1 MAATYTTWTRGA
13 VTTLFM
19 VMASWMGQAQSTM
32 PKMISNRVVKD
43 ADKEMSLSRF
53 AEAHDLYRAVAM
65 SDHVRAQKDTS
76 FAPRL
81 DVFAKGIDCAM
92 RAGLVHGA
100 TELLDSLISADMASP
115 DQWMMRLELAMHQ
128 GDDAQAQSLASAGK
142 MAVKDPAWKAS
153 VDALMKRSAEA
164 RKTETRAEIKRAR
177 PSSDMPEFGAVPYK
191 DGLMFVT
198 TSVADGFAAP
208 ADGWTGRQYS
218 ELRQVALKD
227 SADNPVS
234 FNEMANKDDLS
245 DLGSAAFHNGPVSFS
260 ADETR
265 AFVTRSQDR
274 ALRDTSGRWIY
285 ALKLEVM
292 DLNESGSWKTVED
305 AFPYNDSTFS
315 NAHATLDTLG
325 NLIFS
330 SDRPGG
336 LGGMDL
342 WMCKKGANGFEAP
355 MNLGAAVNSAGN
367 EVFPFVNS
375 VNQLYFST
383 DGRVGFGGLDLYKHD
398 MEAGNTELLGA
409 PVNSFADDFAL
420 HVDATGV
427 GYMSSNR
434 EGGMDHI
441 YNIQLIDII
450 ADFEITVMTCDD
462 EVASNV
468 EMDLHNLTTGE
479 KSKVRTDAEGKVTIR
494 TVVGETAQLSFE
506 GNDMYAGMGTKSYM
520 SNEEGTFEDRV
531 VLNYA
536 SGDNTLM
543 VKFGEGKAVDS
554 EVSVTFILDGT
565 TVGLSTDKSGKLLWP
580 MTMGAKMFIV
590 DHPGY
595 ASFKGEIEV
604 NKDCPQPD
612 VRTVTL
618 TRLVEIDLNLVL
630 FNWDKAEIKPEG
642 KKVLNEVIAYMK
654 EVTDVRVELSAH
666 TDSHGSAEYN
676 LDLSQRRAQS
686 CVDYMVAGGISSQRL
701 VAAGYG
707 EQQLKNRC
715 ADGVYCTK
723 DEHQVNRRV
732 ELKILPN

>member
-1 MAATYTTWTRGA
+1 MAATTTTWTRGA
-13 VTTLFM
+13 LTTLLM

-43 ADKEMSLSRF
+43 ADKEMALSRF

-65 SDHVRAQKDTS
+65 SDHARAMKDT
-76 FAPRL
+76 AYALRL

-100 TELLDSLISADMASP
+100 TALLDSLISADMASP
-115 DQWMMRLELAMHQ
+115 DQWMMRIELAMHQ
-128 GDDAQAQSLASAGK
+128 GDDAQAQSLVSAGK
-142 MAVKDPAWKAS
+142 MAAKDPAWNAA
-153 VDALMKRSAEA
+153 VDALVKRSAEA
-164 RKTETRAEIKRAR
+164 RKTETRAEISRAR

-191 DGLMFVT
+191 DGLLFVT
-198 TSVADGFAAP
+198 TSVAEGLAAP
-208 ADGWTGRQYS
+208 KDGWTGREYS
-218 ELRQVALKD
+218 ELRQVAVKD
-227 SADNPVS
+227 SANNAVS
-234 FNEMANKDDLS
+234 FNEKASKDDLS
-245 DLGSAAFHNGPVSFS
+245 DLGDATFHNGPVSFS
-260 ADETR
+260 SDETR

-274 ALRDTSGRWIY
+274 ALCDSSGRWTY
-285 ALKLEVM
+285 ALKIEVM
-292 DLNESGSWKTVED
+292 DLDESGSWNVAD
-305 AFPYNDSTFS
+305 GAFPYNDSTFS
-315 NAHATLDTLG
+315 NAHAVLDTLG

-355 MNLGAAVNSAGN
+355 MNLGASVNSAGN
-367 EVFPFVNS
+367 DVFPFVNS

-398 MEAGNTELLGA
+398 MESGSTELLGA
-409 PVNSFADDFAL
+409 PVNSFADDFGL
-420 HVDATGV
+420 NVDSTGA

-441 YNIQLIDII
+441 YNLQLIDII
-450 ADFEITVMTCDD
+450 ADFEITVVTCDD

-468 EMDLHNLTTGE
+468 EMDVLNLTTGE
-479 KSKVRTDAEGKVTIR
+479 KSKVRTDAEGVATVR
-494 TVVGETAQLSFE
+494 TVVGETAQLSFD
-506 GNDMYAGMGTKSYM
+506 GNELLAGMGTKSYM
-520 SNEEGTFEDRV
+520 SNEEGTFTDRV

-536 SGDNTLM
+536 SADNILM

-554 EVSVTFILDGT
+554 QIAVSMLKDGEAT
-565 TVGLSTDKSGKLLWP
+565 TMATDATGKLAWP
-580 MTMGAKMFIV
+580 MDAKYESYRI

-595 ASFKGEIEV
+595 ASLEGQLEMANV
-604 NKDCPQPD
+604 CPKPD
-612 VRTVTL
+612 MLTVTL

-630 FNWDKAEIKPEG
+630 FNWDMSDIKPEG
-642 KKVLNEVIAYMK
+642 KQVLDEVITYMK

-686 CVDYMVAGGISSQRL
+686 CVDYMVAGGIPVQRL
-701 VAAGYG
+701 VASGYG

-715 ADGVYCTK
+715 KDGVYCTK
-723 DEHQVNRRV
+723 DEHQENRRV